1 MPPSATVAEIE
12 ARLRAGD
19 ESVTADEYLRA
30 DVDER
35 FARLRAEAAAQAAR
49 DRAAAEHQ
57 ERIAAFRAS
66 LPTRFDH
73 TPIEKATARLAA
85 AVDTF
90 LDACR
95 AHDDTME
102 AATEELRG
110 IGPLPAGLAV
120 DAPRY
125 GWLTDGT
132 VEYRPARP
140 QQTVAG
146 IVREAIAARYP
157 RRTINLNSPPD

>member
-57 ERIAAFRAS
+57 ERSAAFRAS
-66 LPTRFDH
+66 LKLGRVC
-73 TPIEKATARLAA
+73 KL
-85 AVDTF
+85 
-90 LDACR
+90 
-95 AHDDTME
+95 
-102 AATEELRG
+102 G
-110 IGPLPAGLAV
+110 AGRPV
-120 DAPRY
+120 
-125 GWLTDGT
+125 GGT
-132 VEYRPARP
+132 VMRRPAPGGRVRRHAIP
-140 QQTVAG
+140 MTLARQHVAVG
-146 IVREAIAARYP
+146 RWPRMARGGP
-157 RRTINLNSPPD
+157 A